1 MNTPSSGAL
10 KNLNAWVLKKLDP
23 VFIERKARETGFL
36 IRKRKLEPYYLV
48 LILLFG
54 VSNHLKPTMEEIH
67 RRYVDFD
74 DNPKILKSIRNQSFR
89 KRFGDKLVIFLESLL
104 EHYIDETVRQSP
116 AHLKGLVQDFKDI
129 LVQDSSI
136 IRICKK
142 LYSLHPAARCR
153 DNSAGLKIHAVYSA
167 VSHSLIKATITTE
180 RVHDAK
186 MQEIGPDVQN
196 TLLLNDLGYYSLKAF
211 SKIHSYGGF
220 FVSRVKTNAVFKVIT
235 VNSGPSDFLSIVDK
249 NCFINI
255 KGDEFFEKIP
265 KRGVFDLIC
274 SFQIGEERVN
284 KTKNPIL
291 QEFRVICSWNP
302 IAKKWQVY
310 MTNLAEE
317 CFSADD
323 IYELYRY
330 RWVIELIFK
339 ELKGDY
345 DLGKMLLGNEPL
357 AYIHIYSMLIRLTL
371 SRELYCWI
379 VSTTRKGDKAKY
391 TPLLWS
397 KVFAEKAVEFLSVLN
412 QYFFVN
418 RNVTKRWNKLERSL
432 RHLAKN
438 RNSHKVI
445 SLQFTQ
451 FQ

>member
-1 MNTPSSGAL
+1 MSTPSSGDL
-10 KNLNAWVLKKLDP
+10 NNLSTWVLKKLDRE
-23 VFIERKARETGFL
+23 FIERKARETGYL
-36 IRKRKLEPYYLV
+36 GRKRKLDPYNLILV
-48 LILLFG
+48 LLFG
-54 VSNHLKPTMEEIH
+54 MSNHLKPTMEEIY

-74 DNPKILKSIRNQSFR
+74 DNPKILSSIRNQSFR
-89 KRFGDKLVIFLESLL
+89 KRFNNKLVIFLKSLL
-104 EHYIDETVRQSP
+104 EHYIDKTVRQSP
-116 AHLKGLVQDFKDI
+116 AHLKGIVQDFKDI

-136 IRICKK
+136 IRISKK
-142 LYSLHPAARCR
+142 LYELHPAARSR

-167 VSHSLIKATITTE
+167 ISHSLKKATITTE

-186 MQEIGPDVQN
+186 MQEIGPEVEN
-196 TLLLNDLGYYSLKAF
+196 TLLLNDLGYYSLKVF

-249 NCFINI
+249 NCFQNI

-265 KRGVFDLIC
+265 KRGVFDLTC
-274 SFQIGEERVN
+274 SFQVGEERVN
-284 KTKNPIL
+284 KTKMPIL

-310 MTNLAEE
+310 VTNLAEE
-317 CFSADD
+317 CFCADD

-379 VSTTRKGDKAKY
+379 VSTTRKSDKDKY

-397 KVFAEKAVEFLSVLN
+397 KVFAEKASEFLSVLN
-412 QYFFVN
+412 QYFFGS

-432 RHLAKN
+432 RHLAKS
-438 RNSHKVI
+438 RNSHKVLA
-445 SLQFTQ
+445 LQFIE
-451 FQ
+451 FL

>member
-1 MNTPSSGAL
+1 MNTPSSGGL

-23 VFIERKARETGFL
+23 GFIERKARETGFI
-36 IRKRKLEPYYLV
+36 IRKRKLDPYYLV

-54 VSNHLKPTMEEIH
+54 ISKHLKPTMEELH
-67 RRYVDFD
+67 RHYIDFD
-74 DNPKILKSIRNQSFR
+74 NNPKILKSIRNQSFR
-89 KRFGDKLVIFLESLL
+89 KRFNDKLVIFLKSLL
-104 EHYIDETVRQSP
+104 EHHIDESVRQSP
-116 AHLKGLVQDFKDI
+116 AHLKGIVHDFKDI
-129 LVQDSSI
+129 LIQDSSI
-136 IRICKK
+136 IRISKK
-142 LYSLHPAARCR
+142 LYELHPAARSR

-167 VSHSLIKATITTE
+167 ISHSLKKATITTE

-186 MQEIGPDVQN
+186 MQEIGPEVQN
-196 TLLLNDLGYYSLKAF
+196 TLLLNDLGYYSLKVF

-220 FVSRVKTNAVFKVIT
+220 FVSRVKTNAVFRVISI
-235 VNSGPSDFLSIVDK
+235 NSGPSDFLSIIDK
-249 NCFINI
+249 NCFKNI

-284 KTKNPIL
+284 KTKMPIL
-291 QEFRVICSWNP
+291 QEFRVICTWNP

-310 MTNLAEE
+310 ITNLAEGS
-317 CFSADD
+317 FSADD

-330 RWVIELIFK
+330 RWIIELIFK

-345 DLGKMLLGNEPL
+345 DLGKMFLGNEPL

-371 SRELYCWI
+371 SRELYSWI
-379 VSTTRKGDKAKY
+379 VSTTQKNDKDKY

-397 KVFAEKAVEFLSVLN
+397 KIFAEKASEFLSVLN
-412 QYFFVN
+412 QYFFEN
-418 RNVTKRWNKLERSL
+418 RNISKRWKKLEQSL
-432 RHLAKN
+432 RRLAKS
-438 RNSHKVI
+438 RNSHKVL

>member
-1 MNTPSSGAL
+1 MGTPSTGEL
-10 KNLNAWVLKKLDP
+10 KNLNAWVIKKLDP

-36 IRKRKLEPYYLV
+36 VRKRKLNPYYLV
-48 LILLFG
+48 LTLLFG
-54 VSNHLKPTMEEIH
+54 MSNHLKPTMEEIH
-67 RRYVDFD
+67 RRYIDFD
-74 DNPKILKSIRNQSFR
+74 DSLKILESIRNQSFR
-89 KRFGDKLVIFLESLL
+89 KRFDNKLVIFLKSLL
-104 EHYIDETVRQSP
+104 GHYIDETVRQSP
-116 AHLKGLVQDFKDI
+116 THLKGIAQDFKDI

-136 IRICKK
+136 IRICKR
-142 LYSLHPAARCR
+142 LYEMHPGARSR

-167 VSHSLIKATITTE
+167 VSHSLKKAIITTE

-186 MQEIGPDVQN
+186 MLEIGPEVEN
-196 TLLLNDLGYYSLKAF
+196 TLLLNDLGYYSLKVF
-211 SKIHSYGGF
+211 SKIHSFGGF
-220 FVSRVKTNAVFKVIT
+220 FVSRVKKNAVFKVIT

-249 NCFINI
+249 NCFKNI

-284 KTKNPIL
+284 KIKMPIL

-317 CFSADD
+317 SFSADE
-323 IYELYRY
+323 IYELYRF

-357 AYIHIYSMLIRLTL
+357 AYIHIYSMLIRFTL
-371 SRELYCWI
+371 SRDLYKWI
-379 VSTTRKGDKAKY
+379 ISTTRKSEKDKY

-397 KVFAEKAVEFLSVLN
+397 KVFAEKALEFLSILN

-418 RNVTKRWNKLERSL
+418 RNVNQRWNKLEKSL

-438 RNSHKVI
+438 RNSHKVLA
-445 SLQFTQ
+445 SQFTQ
-451 FQ
+451 TP

>member
-1 MNTPSSGAL
+1 
-10 KNLNAWVLKKLDP
+10 
-23 VFIERKARETGFL
+23 
-36 IRKRKLEPYYLV
+36 
-48 LILLFG
+48 
-54 VSNHLKPTMEEIH
+54 MEEIY

-74 DNPKILKSIRNQSFR
+74 DSSKILKSIRNQSFR
-89 KRFGDKLVIFLESLL
+89 KRFNDKLVIFLKSLL
-104 EHYIDETVRQSP
+104 EHYIDETARQSP
-116 AHLKGLVQDFKDI
+116 AHLKGIVQDFKDI
-129 LVQDSSI
+129 LIQDSSI
-136 IRICKK
+136 IRICKR
-142 LYSLHPAARCR
+142 LFDLHPAARCR
-153 DNSAGLKIHAVYSA
+153 DNAAGLKIHAVYSV
-167 VSHSLIKATITTE
+167 VSHSLKKATITTE
-180 RVHDAK
+180 RVNDFI
-186 MQEIGPDVQN
+186 MQKIGPEVQN
-196 TLLLNDLGYYSLKAF
+196 TLILNDLGYYSLKIF

-220 FVSRVKTNAVFKVIT
+220 FVSRLKTNAVFKVIDI
-235 VNSGPSDFLSIVDK
+235 NSGPSDFLSIVDK
-249 NCFINI
+249 NCLKNI

-284 KTKNPIL
+284 KIKKPIL

-310 MTNLAEE
+310 ITNLAEE

-345 DLGKMLLGNEPL
+345 NLGKMLLGNEPL

-371 SRELYCWI
+371 SRDLYCWI
-379 VSTTRKGDKAKY
+379 VSTTRKSDKDKY

-397 KVFAEKAVEFLSVLN
+397 KVFAEKALEFLSVLN

-438 RNSHKVI
+438 RNSHKVLG
-445 SLQFTQ
+445 LQFTQ